1 MRKLILT
8 STVLA
13 VSLVAGHA
21 LAGDQPAM
29 PVPMPAPGAASLE
42 PPPGPGLDLI
52 NQHCKFCHATS
63 QVFMKKRSPE
73 EWDAVI
79 QMMIDRGA
87 ELSPEETKVVMDYL
101 TAHYGTGAS

>member
-13 VSLVAGHA
+13 LSLVAGHA
-21 LAGDQPAM
+21 LAGDQPAA
-29 PVPMPAPGAASLE
+29 PASAPAATASA

-87 ELSPEETKVVMDYL
+87 EVSPEDTKVIMDYL
-101 TAHYGTGAS
+101 TAHYGTPGS